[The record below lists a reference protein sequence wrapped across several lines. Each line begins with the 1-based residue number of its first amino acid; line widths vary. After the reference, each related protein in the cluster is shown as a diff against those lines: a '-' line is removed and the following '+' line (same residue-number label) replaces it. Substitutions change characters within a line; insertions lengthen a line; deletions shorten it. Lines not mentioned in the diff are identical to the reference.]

1 MSTRA
6 STPRHA
12 PTISL
17 LIATYNWPQAL
28 ALVLA
33 SVRAQRVPP
42 LEVVIADDGSGDD
55 TRRVIE
61 REGQH
66 FPVPIVH
73 VWHEDTG
80 FRLAAIRNKAI
91 AQSRGEYVVQIDGD
105 IVVHSEFMAGHVRFA
120 RRGSYVQGSRAL
132 LSEAVTN
139 RLFAG
144 EDHAWLGR
152 LLTDL
157 IGDHLVDG
165 DAGVEDRPLVNFG
178 AGKEAAGHGRVNAM
192 SRGRLIVEAVDDV
205 DLFLQRFK
213 RQESLAELDILALTF
228 SGPVVVVD
236 AATHK
241 QGCEAF
247 REFGLPG
254 GGESAQRFEPG
265 QGHGDAD
272 SAENRTAVNFAGL
285 N

>member
-6 STPRHA
+6 STLRHA

-17 LIATYNWPQAL
+17 VIATYNWPQAL

-55 TRRVIE
+55 TRRLIE

-91 AQSRGEYVVQIDGD
+91 AQARGDYLVQIDGD
-105 IVVHSEFMAGHVRFA
+105 IVVHSEFIAGHARFA

-132 LSEAVTN
+132 LSPDMTN
-139 RLFAG
+139 RLFAA
-144 EDHAWLGR
+144 EDVVLRWHASGITHRTNAVYAPWLSRFVRGASGALHR
-152 LLTDL
+152 TRGCHMAFWRDDL
-157 IGDHLVDG
+157 IRVNGYDEQMEGWGREDSELALRLIN
-165 DAGVEDRPLVNFG
+165 AGVVRRNL
-178 AGKEAAGHGRVNAM
+178 K
-192 SRGRLIVEAVDDV
+192 
-205 DLFLQRFK
+205 
-213 RQESLAELDILALTF
+213 F
-228 SGPVVVVD
+228 SSVAFHLWHRTANRD
-236 AATHK
+236 AFARNH
-241 QGCEAF
+241 E
-247 REFGLPG
+247 
-254 GGESAQRFEPG
+254 RFEHTQRERLTRAECGLDQYLRAPG
-265 QGHGDAD
+265 
-272 SAENRTAVNFAGL
+272 RPT
-285 N
+285 

>member
-6 STPRHA
+6 STPHHA

-17 LIATYNWPQAL
+17 VIATYNWPQAL

-55 TRRVIE
+55 TRRLIA
-61 REGQH
+61 REAQH

-105 IVVHSEFMAGHVRFA
+105 IVVHSEFIAGHARFA
-120 RRGSYVQGSRAL
+120 RRDSYVQGSRAL

-144 EDHAWLGR
+144 DDAPVSWYAPGITHRANAVYAPWLVPFVRGPNGALHR
-152 LLTDL
+152 TRGCHMAFWRDDL
-157 IGDHLVDG
+157 I
-165 DAGVEDRPLVNFG
+165 
-178 AGKEAAGHGRVNAM
+178 RVNGYDEQMEGWGREDSELAL
-192 SRGRLIVEAVDDV
+192 RLINAGIVRRNLKFSSVAFHLWHRTANQDAVA
-205 DLFLQRFK
+205 RNH
-213 RQESLAELDILALTF
+213 E
-228 SGPVVVVD
+228 
-236 AATHK
+236 
-241 QGCEAF
+241 
-247 REFGLPG
+247 
-254 GGESAQRFEPG
+254 RFERTQRERLTRAECGLDQYLHAPG
-265 QGHGDAD
+265 L
-272 SAENRTAVNFAGL
+272 TT
-285 N
+285 

>member
-144 EDHAWLGR
+144 EDVPMSWYAPGITHRANAVYAPWLVPFVRGPR
-152 LLTDL
+152 GALLRTRGCHMAFWRDDL
-157 IGDHLVDG
+157 IRVNGYDEQMEGWGREDSELALRLIN
-165 DAGVEDRPLVNFG
+165 AGVVRRNLKFSSVAFHLWHRTANQD
-178 AGKEAAGHGRVNAM
+178 
-192 SRGRLIVEAVDDV
+192 AVA
-205 DLFLQRFK
+205 RNH
-213 RQESLAELDILALTF
+213 E
-228 SGPVVVVD
+228 
-236 AATHK
+236 
-241 QGCEAF
+241 
-247 REFGLPG
+247 
-254 GGESAQRFEPG
+254 RFERTQRERLTRAECGLDQYVHVPG
-265 QGHGDAD
+265 
-272 SAENRTAVNFAGL
+272 STT
-285 N
+285 